1 MTSRCLSWLWNV
13 NKLFTFIVFCE
24 FLPSNQSNKTLG
36 MRTLALADCRK
47 WTLKPNS
54 FTYLFSKWRKG
65 WFSVFLWPVRSD
77 DEWNTNLLGQCSLMM
92 MLLGTINCQ
101 LEKTAKNYKEWKM
114 YQMWSFSMFCKIT
127 FRVSKITVR
136 SLKVTI
142 RTWKLHLE
150 FKKLKTTTSGLKK
163 VLSDCS
169 KSGSGILS
177 LRSLRRTVLVKW
189 NRNK

>member
-150 FKKLKTTTSGLKK
+150 FKCLRLLRADWKRFCQIVLKVAAESLVYGLWEG
-163 VLSDCS
+163 LF
-169 KSGSGILS
+169 
-177 LRSLRRTVLVKW
+177 
-189 NRNK
+189 